1 MLLWRGLAAA
11 CKGVYLSTGMWAPT
25 KPCSQEQPRGG
36 GAEMLELTHG
46 QKHGIWAEG
55 WGGAKPEATPGCLTS
70 LGCPGLDT
78 SGFKN

>member
-1 MLLWRGLAAA
+1 
-11 CKGVYLSTGMWAPT
+11 
-25 KPCSQEQPRGG
+25 
-36 GAEMLELTHG
+36 MLELTHG
-46 QKHGIWAEG
+46 QTHGIWAEG